1 MWCFHVKGEFEMM
14 KRVVQLS
21 VLLALGT
28 LMATV
33 ASASVLV
40 STQGILNDPNGIFE
54 QSFVYNPLTQG
65 GTVTIQTY
73 GYGGSANAPGGRNAA
88 GNIIVAGGFD
98 PIIALF
104 AGGAGAG
111 GARLNFND
119 DGTCGPGHGA
129 TDAGICFD
137 STLVL
142 TNLAAGTYTVALSA
156 FANFPGVTE
165 TSAYTGGGSFSG
177 RTQAFA
183 VDVIATPEPM
193 TSLLMGTGLL
203 GLGYFARRRR
213 SRQ

>member
-1 MWCFHVKGEFEMM
+1 MR
-14 KRVVQLS
+14 KRIVQLG

-33 ASASVLV
+33 AGASVLV

-54 QSFVYNPLTQG
+54 QSFTYNPLTQG

-88 GNIIVAGGFD
+88 LNIIAAGGFD
-98 PIIALF
+98 PIVGLF

-111 GARLNFND
+111 GARLFFND
-119 DGTCGPGHGA
+119 DGTCAPGFGA

-142 TNLAAGTYTVALSA
+142 TNLAAGTYTVSVSA
-156 FANFPGVTE
+156 FANFPGTTE
-165 TSAYTGGGSFSG
+165 TSAFSGGGSFNG
-177 RTQAFA
+177 RTNAFA
-183 VDVIATPEPM
+183 IDVISTPEPM

-213 SRQ
+213 SQR

>member
-1 MWCFHVKGEFEMM
+1 MT
-14 KRVVQLS
+14 KRIGQLG

-33 ASASVLV
+33 ASAGALV
-40 STQGILNDPNGIFE
+40 STQGVFSDPNAVFE
-54 QSFVYNPLTQG
+54 QSFAYNPVTDGALL
-65 GTVTIQTY
+65 TIQTF
-73 GYGGSANAPGGRNAA
+73 GYGGSGNMPTGRNAA
-88 GNIIVAGGFD
+88 GNIILPGGFD

-104 AGGAGAG
+104 AGGAGGG
-111 GARLNFND
+111 GARLDFND
-119 DGTCGPGHGA
+119 DGVCGAGRGA

-137 STLVL
+137 STLVFA
-142 TNLAAGTYTVALSA
+142 NLAAGTYTVALTVFPNFPPTTETGA
-156 FANFPGVTE
+156 YGTGAANFN
-165 TSAYTGGGSFSG
+165 G
-177 RTQAFA
+177 RANRFA

>member
-1 MWCFHVKGEFEMM
+1 MM

-137 STLVL
+137 STIVISG
-142 TNLAAGTYTVALSA
+142 LAAGTYTISVSV
-156 FANFPGVTE
+156 FSNFPGATE
-165 TSAYTGGGSFSG
+165 TSAFSGGGSFG
-177 RTQAFA
+177 TRTHAFA
-183 VDVIATPEPM
+183 IDAIATPEPM
-193 TSLLMGTGLL
+193 TSALLGTGLL
-203 GLGYFARRRR
+203 GIGFFARRRR
-213 SRQ
+213 SQQ

>member
-1 MWCFHVKGEFEMM
+1 MAT
-14 KRVVQLS
+14 RVVQLG

-33 ASASVLV
+33 ASASFLV

-54 QSFVYNPLTQG
+54 QSFTYNPLTDG
-65 GTVTIQTY
+65 GILTIQTY
-73 GYGGSANAPGGRNAA
+73 GYGGSANALPGGRNAA

-98 PIIALF
+98 PIITLF
-104 AGGAGAG
+104 AGPAGGG
-111 GARLNFND
+111 GARVAFND
-119 DGTCGPGHGA
+119 DGTCGVGHGT

-137 STLVL
+137 STLVF

-156 FANFPGVTE
+156 FSNFPGATE
-165 TSAYTGGGSFSG
+165 TSAFTGGGNFNG
-177 RTQAFA
+177 RTNAFA
-183 VDVIATPEPM
+183 VDAIATPEPM

-213 SRQ
+213 SQQ

>member
-1 MWCFHVKGEFEMM
+1 MT
-14 KRVVQLS
+14 KRVVQLG

-28 LMATV
+28 LTSTV

-40 STQGILNDPNGIFE
+40 STQGVFSDPNQVFE
-54 QSFVYNPLTQG
+54 QSFAYNPVTDG
-65 GTVTIQTY
+65 GTLTIQTY

-88 GNIIVAGGFD
+88 GAIIVAGGFD

-104 AGGAGAG
+104 AGGAGGG
-111 GARLNFND
+111 GARLDFND
-119 DGTCGPGHGA
+119 DGTCGPGAGT

-137 STLVL
+137 SRLVF
-142 TNLAAGTYTVALSA
+142 TNLAAGTYTLALTVFPNFPPTTETGAYSTGA
-156 FANFPGVTE
+156 ANFN
-165 TSAYTGGGSFSG
+165 G
-177 RTQAFA
+177 RTSAFA

-213 SRQ
+213 SQQ